1 MTDIKDILEK
11 DQHIRF
17 LFEGV
22 SVRGELVQLHD
33 TWQKMLERHAYPES
47 IKQILGEA
55 LAATVLLSS
64 TLKYDGSL
72 TFQMQ
77 GDGPLKLVV
86 VQVTSQGQIRG
97 LARWE
102 GDIPSGGITKKMGD
116 ARIVITIANQ
126 DRANPYQ
133 AIVPVQG
140 ETLADCLQHYFNSS
154 VQVPTK
160 LWLAVDDKQVGGLL
174 LQRLP
179 DETEFKE
186 THDEDWSRLCVLTD
200 TVKDKEL
207 LTLEPP
213 ELLYRL
219 FNGEEVGIVSSDPI
233 SFACSCSSERIEET
247 IRSLGQA
254 EVISI
259 IDEMG
264 SVEVRCEFCNKAYH
278 YSRTDADRLFDS
290 VSVEEN
296 RTVH

>member
-1 MTDIKDILEK
+1 MSQIPVQDH
-11 DQHIRF
+11 HIRF

-22 SVRGELVQLHD
+22 SVRGELVQLQH
-33 TWQKMLERHAYPES
+33 TWEKMQERDAYP
-47 IKQILGEA
+47 KAVKNILGEA

-64 TLKYDGSL
+64 TLKFNGNL

-77 GDGPLKLVV
+77 GDGALRLVV
-86 VQVTSQGQIRG
+86 VQISHDGYIRG
-97 LARWE
+97 LARWDGE
-102 GDIPSGGITKKMGD
+102 IPTGGLNKKMGD

-126 DRANPYQ
+126 DRKDPYQ

-140 ETLADCLQHYFNSS
+140 KTISACLQHYFNSS
-154 VQVPTK
+154 VQVPTR
-160 LWLAVDDKQVGGLL
+160 LWLGVSDQQVAGML

-179 DETEFKE
+179 DETEYKE
-186 THDEDWSRLCVLTD
+186 MHDEDWNRLCILAD
-200 TVKDKEL
+200 TVKQEEL
-207 LTLEPP
+207 LALEPP

-219 FNGEEVGIVSSDPI
+219 FHEEQVGIVASEQI
-233 SFACSCSSERIEET
+233 TFACSCSSERIETT
-247 IRSLGQA
+247 IKSLGQA
-254 EVISI
+254 EVLSI

-278 YSRTDADRLFDS
+278 YSRSDADRLFDS